1 MHICFHV
8 LFWRFVWMFSMY
20 IICKYTY
27 VFLYIC
33 IFVCVYIYLFY
44 VYVYLHVCIPGIHP
58 SNFVVRLTAQKLN
71 LITFDFKA
79 FWHWNSVQKYVC
91 LLGFFCLKLFICPSD
106 VKRQNL
112 SGALPREPPPRLH
125 YQFIE
130 ELTAPWDLYLHF
142 TTFENSIFVSKN
154 GH

>member
-1 MHICFHV
+1 MGSGLKGLICVYAYMFPCTV
-8 LFWRFVWMFSMY
+8 FTCFVWMSCMY

-27 VFLYIC
+27 VF
-33 IFVCVYIYLFY
+33 FVYMYIYM
-44 VYVYLHVCIPGIHP
+44 CIPGIHP

-91 LLGFFCLKLFICPSD
+91 LLGFFCLKLFTCPSD
-106 VKRQNL
+106 VKKTKSFRSFTPWTPTKAPLWIHWRAYSTLRPLLAFYNIRKLNL
-112 SGALPREPPPRLH
+112 C
-125 YQFIE
+125 
-130 ELTAPWDLYLHF
+130 
-142 TTFENSIFVSKN
+142 SKN